1 MDGMMSIA
9 HIPALRF
16 GEAYQSLDLN
26 DIPDCRTGEVL
37 ARTSVVNAGLIRR
50 DLKKVKQAYDALG
63 QKTVAELV
71 EISRKAGE
79 LFMGGTLPL
88 GDDTQSAEQYI
99 ENLSATSGL
108 PQVMVRQNMEKI
120 HYVLGNTDTVLAGLS
135 RGLDLSVLDKGI
147 VEQDGMAYSY
157 FPTSHSLGIILPSN
171 SPGVN
176 SLWLPSLTLKIPV
189 IMKPG
194 REEPWTPFR
203 LMQAFMAAG
212 CPKEAFCFYPTTHEG
227 SGAVLEMTG
236 RSILFG
242 DAKTV
247 QKYAQDDSVSI
258 HGPGFSKVL
267 IGEDQIDD
275 YEAYLD
281 VLVASVARGGGRSC
295 INASAIIVPRKG
307 RELAEALAKKLAEIQ
322 PRPLDDESAALSA
335 FANPAVAE
343 SINARIDDELQGSG
357 VEDIT
362 ARFRQGERLVQLNGS
377 TFLQPTLCYADTIDR
392 PLARTEYLFPYACVV
407 EVPQDQMLEQIGPSL
422 VVSAVTEDRPF
433 IEALLASSDIPRLNI
448 GRVPTAFVEWNQ
460 PHEGNLFEFLYRRRA
475 IHVSRSE
482 DLA

>member
-1 MDGMMSIA
+1 MSIVQ
-9 HIPALRF
+9 IPALRF
-16 GEAYQSLDLN
+16 GEAYHSLDLN
-26 DIPDCRTGEVL
+26 DITDCRTGEVL
-37 ARTSVVNAGLIRR
+37 AQTSVVNAGLIRR
-50 DLKKVKQAYDALG
+50 DLKKAKQAYDALG
-63 QKTVAELV
+63 KKTVAELV

-79 LFMGGTLPL
+79 LFMTGTLPL
-88 GDDTQSAEQYI
+88 GDVTQTPEQFI

-108 PQVMVRQNMEKI
+108 PQIMVRQNMEKI
-120 HYVLGNTDTVLAGLS
+120 NYVLSNTDTVLAGLS

-157 FPTSHSLGIILPSN
+157 FPNSHSLGVILPSN

-176 SLWLPSLTLKIPV
+176 SLWLPSLTLKVPV
-189 IMKPG
+189 VMKPG

-203 LMQAFMAAG
+203 LMQAFIAAG
-212 CPKEAFCFYPTTHEG
+212 CPKEAFCFYPTSHEG
-227 SGAVLEMTG
+227 SGAILELTG

-247 QKYAQDDSVSI
+247 QKYAGDESVSI

-295 INASAIIVPRKG
+295 INASMIVVPRKG

-322 PRPLDDESAALSA
+322 PKALDDEAAALSA

-343 SINARIDDELQGSG
+343 AINARIEDELASSA

-362 ARFRQGERLVQLNGS
+362 AQYRNGERLVQLNGS
-377 TFLQPTLCYADTIDR
+377 TFLQPTLCYSTNIDA
-392 PLARTEYLFPYACVV
+392 PLARAEYLFPYACVV
-407 EVPQDQMLEQIGPSL
+407 ELPQEQMLEKIGPSL
-422 VVSAVTEDRPF
+422 VVSAITEDRDF
-433 IEALLASSDIPRLNI
+433 IDAMLASSDIPRLNI

-475 IHVSRSE
+475 IHVSRGE
-482 DLA
+482 TAA